1 MIHNCI
7 YNCTPSGGP
16 AGAGA
21 GPGRPSKEDRRQR
34 TEDTRQRQRTG
45 DRGLRDRRQKL
56 TKSLGRVSKEKGRW
70 RHRFS
75 LQKKTMKWDRG
86 QGRQE
91 KARLT
96 EDRETEDKG

>member
-1 MIHNCI
+1 M
-7 YNCTPSGGP
+7 
-16 AGAGA
+16 
-21 GPGRPSKEDRRQR
+21 
-34 TEDTRQRQRTG
+34 
-45 DRGLRDRRQKL
+45 RDRRQK
-56 TKSLGRVSKEKGRW
+56 LGRVSKEKGRW

-96 EDRETEDKG
+96 EDRETEDRRQRIGDRGQGAEGRRKGDRGQGTKGRGQGVGDSGQMTGNRGQRTPS